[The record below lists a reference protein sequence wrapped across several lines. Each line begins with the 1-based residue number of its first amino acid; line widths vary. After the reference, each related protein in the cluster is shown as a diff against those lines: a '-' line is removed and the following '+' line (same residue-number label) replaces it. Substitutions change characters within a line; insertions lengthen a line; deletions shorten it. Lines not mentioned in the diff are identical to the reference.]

1 MKKLTLA
8 LITCFLPQM
17 GFALG
22 LQCQMP
28 DVSNV
33 SGILPVANG
42 GTGSSSANFG
52 GSTVTAQSF
61 QATGQIQ
68 AGSSITVTG
77 NIVQTATQPE
87 FKLKSTVSGED
98 AAFDKPQGTGTG
110 IRLLSSGGAAELLR
124 VTNAGNLGIGTAN
137 PVDKLHISSAALINF
152 DGNGDRELR
161 VKSTSGSTWLNIDGA
176 TDQFTAMRYSFAG
189 STQWSIG
196 IGISGVSGSHLWYGP
211 NGANKILMGGVT
223 SRIPSTFL
231 EIEGDF
237 SAGSGATKST
247 FTATGQLIM
256 QVTASQTIAA
266 GNTVAA
272 DACGGIK
279 QITAG
284 GAVTTDTTNT
294 FTAPGVTNSGCC
306 MDVINVGTANN
317 ITLDANANF
326 NAAADIVM
334 TPCDVI
340 RVCSNGVDWFP
351 IDALVAN
358 TCN

>member
-247 FTATGQLIM
+247 MTATGDLNL
-256 QVTASQTIAA
+256 AA
-266 GNTVAA
+266 TLKV
-272 DACGGIK
+272 GG
-279 QITAG
+279 
-284 GAVTTDTTNT
+284 
-294 FTAPGVTNSGCC
+294 S
-306 MDVINVGTANN
+306 VGTAIVTIRKTASSSLDLGGA
-317 ITLDANANF
+317 ITATCTAETNVSITGV
-326 NAAADIVM
+326 AAGDSCTVN
-334 TPCDVI
+334 TPAALAATDFIICRTLTDNVALKY
-340 RVCSNGVDWFP
+340 CSQGVGVDP
-351 IDALVAN
+351 AAMVYII
-358 TCN
+358 TTIEY